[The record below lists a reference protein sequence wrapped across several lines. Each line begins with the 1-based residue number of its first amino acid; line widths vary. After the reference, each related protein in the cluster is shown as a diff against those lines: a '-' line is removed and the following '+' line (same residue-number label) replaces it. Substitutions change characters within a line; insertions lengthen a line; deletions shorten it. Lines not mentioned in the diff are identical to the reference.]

1 MPPASYFVSCDYT
14 HYCAFQSLLGLD
26 PQGQLFECSCRFSF
40 FSGNH
45 ALSKIVSFF
54 PFVGIKSFREEI

>member
-1 MPPASYFVSCDYT
+1 MPSVSYFVSCDYT
-14 HYCAFQSLLGLD
+14 HICAFQSLLGLD
-26 PQGQLFECSCRFSF
+26 PQGQLFKCSCLFSF

-45 ALSKIVSFF
+45 TFSKIVFF